1 MNHLCVALARNH
13 RSCAVLLMIGRHG
26 RCGPRLPSSSTT
38 LPPLLSSRLLSQ
50 SVRLC
55 QTAPSVKPAPAN
67 GRQDSRRQD
76 GAPAAGGK
84 RAAAPDIKSLLE
96 ELRSDAV
103 VYRRVQLEKLN
114 QVLAKPHEIPR
125 DAFEFLLGCCG
136 TLLCAETLETRM
148 RIFEQFWFYLGEPE
162 LRHWKVLLEVYRENE
177 RSITDVPAFLEGMGA
192 IEKDIELYRALL
204 GALAEK
210 GDIAEMKQVR
220 RILEQ
225 MKAPLTV
232 ELLNVM
238 IRGNG
243 RAGDLDGVQ
252 MVLETMGA
260 SNVSANGE
268 TYGELMIAFLE
279 GGMAERVQKLVR
291 EKGSLLRERQTL
303 ELLSLAFEKS
313 QVELGRSLL
322 KLLPEEL
329 VTDGRIHSALRN
341 VLSGLVRHGHFEG
354 MLLLLEELP
363 VPQFRPNESRDA
375 YGAFL
380 MVELLRHGAPLEK
393 LTKLL
398 AMLVRTERNL
408 HAYHV
413 ACECAAKAGHA
424 YFAPLLSALAPLE
437 ALRPHYFWP
446 LFLQRAQDDGEG
458 GVLAVLKMMQKLNV
472 EPDHETIVT
481 YVLPKLTV
489 TLKDARGALKILE
502 DRGVRMAV
510 LMTPF
515 LSHLLYQYRFAEVLD
530 IVRRYPTKLDT
541 ELLLWPLILQAN
553 INRTQSHQRTLC
565 EVLRALKDKAADAKH
580 DVGGQLL
587 LEIISSKK
595 SKHDS
600 ASLYALL
607 REYERFEIRISRMA
621 ASVLKNHFGRSPE
634 PAGGDGESVDV
645 LLRRLTDDQLTIT
658 SKELFD
664 TISVHPRD
672 MTYDELECHLVEL
685 EQKKLNTRGV
695 LRRLLQLSVR
705 ENRLD
710 RALELKQRCDEA
722 KVEQSSG
729 MVASLLEL
737 YTKRGDAERA
747 GKTLVQLRRQFPGFV
762 IDEHKVIDFAALLV
776 SRGQF
781 DGAKK
786 VLRERATA
794 GGKLRGADGAS
805 SKNIWQLLTN
815 TAEKAASGSG
825 PPVSPNTTRKMLD
838 FVAELGYCTYDNA
851 LLGPVLREYLLA
863 GHKRYAI
870 EEFQRIAKEKR
881 RTPLQLEI
889 LTLLVGLTNGADPAS
904 VSVDEAKALLSDT
917 LQVVSQIHGPVNTNN
932 TLIVALADAGTE
944 AQLRRMLINP
954 EVRINHAYILTQ
966 CEFLVASGK
975 LDVVLR
981 LAKCSKGLANVREN
995 DFLLLALGQY
1005 VRENNCE
1012 AAVQLFQRL
1021 VSDEDELKVTGDFA
1035 RKLSDLLEANNYE
1048 IPPSL
1053 QLYLK

>member
-1 MNHLCVALARNH
+1 MNHLRVALARNH
-13 RSCAVLLMIGRHG
+13 RSCAVLMIGRHG
-26 RCGPRLPSSSTT
+26 PRPPNSSTI
-38 LPPLLSSRLLSQ
+38 LPRARPLSSRLLSQ

-55 QTAPSVKPAPAN
+55 QTAPSAKPAPQN
-67 GRQDSRRQD
+67 GRPDSRRD
-76 GAPAAGGK
+76 GGK

-125 DAFEFLLGCCG
+125 DSFEFLLGCCG

-177 RSITDVPAFLEGMGA
+177 RSITDVPAFLEGMGP
-192 IEKDIELYRALL
+192 IEKDTELYRALL

-220 RILEQ
+220 RMLEQ

-232 ELLNVM
+232 ELVNMM

-252 MVLETMGA
+252 MVLETMSA

-303 ELLSLAFEKS
+303 ELLSLAFEKR
-313 QVELGRSLL
+313 QADLGRSLL

-329 VTDGRIHSALRN
+329 VTDGRIHPALRN
-341 VLSGLVRHGHFEG
+341 VLSGLVRHGHYEG

-363 VPQFRPNESRDA
+363 VPQLRPNENRDA
-375 YGAFL
+375 YATFL
-380 MVELLRHGAPLEK
+380 MVELLRHGAPLEQ

-446 LFLQRAQDDGEG
+446 LFLQRARDDGEG

-481 YVLPKLTV
+481 YVLPKLAV

-515 LSHLLYQYRFAEVLD
+515 ISQLLYQYRFAEVLD

-553 INRTQSHQRTLC
+553 INRSSSHQRTLC
-565 EVLRALKDKAADAKH
+565 EVLRALQDKAADPKH

-587 LEIISSKK
+587 LEVISSKK
-595 SKHDS
+595 SKHDP

-634 PAGGDGESVDV
+634 PGGDESVEV
-645 LLRRLTDDQLTIT
+645 LLRRLTNDQLTIT

-747 GKTLVQLRRQFPGFV
+747 GKTLEHLRRQFPGFV
-762 IDEHKVIDFAALLV
+762 IDEHKIIDFAALLV

-786 VLRERATA
+786 VLRERATG

-815 TAEKAASGSG
+815 TAQKAASGSG
-825 PPVSPNTTRKMLD
+825 PPVSPNITRKMLD

-889 LTLLVGLTNGADPAS
+889 LTLLVGLTNGADPAN
-904 VSVDEAKALLSDT
+904 VPVDEAKALLSDT

-995 DFLLLALGQY
+995 DFLQLVLGQY

-1021 VSDEDELKVTGDFA
+1021 VNDEDELKVTGDFA
-1035 RKLSDLLEANNYE
+1035 RKLSNLLEANNYE